1 MSHLPATLVNG
12 RQRVAWAFLFGGFV
26 VFLSIAIAIPL
37 LLNAYVQNATR
48 LLGVYVSAN
57 EGTISIDPETG
68 VPRAALPGEAAQPVQ
83 PDDIVLTD
91 ATATGLMLVY
101 HPDNDTLLARVQMY
115 STTVVR
121 VVNADTPRF
130 GFSNRSETLAL
141 AVNSGRV
148 RLVVPDDGGTLLSL
162 TVATPHGD
170 VAVESYGEYVVDVNN
185 ATTQVT
191 VQQGQVLVSGAGES
205 LRLAGAERAEIARDE
220 PPTGPLAPSRN
231 LVQNGSF
238 DDLWDN
244 WTILAWNIERAD
256 QPEGEMD
263 IVALFGELALHVL
276 RNGLGHADV
285 ALRQRMDQDVTDF
298 ASLALEVDLRIRGQS
313 LPVCGNVG
321 SECPVIIRVEYE
333 DMSGA
338 IQAWQQGFFAT
349 GDINPQTAP
358 DICTTCGP
366 PRLEHIRVPPDQIA
380 FYRAD
385 IIEDLQLKGMQPP
398 RRINSIMLIAS
409 GHGFNVDI
417 LNVGLIAEERLESE

>member
-1 MSHLPATLVNG
+1 
-12 RQRVAWAFLFGGFV
+12 
-26 VFLSIAIAIPL
+26 
-37 LLNAYVQNATR
+37 
-48 LLGVYVSAN
+48 
-57 EGTISIDPETG
+57 
-68 VPRAALPGEAAQPVQ
+68 
-83 PDDIVLTD
+83 
-91 ATATGLMLVY
+91 
-101 HPDNDTLLARVQMY
+101 
-115 STTVVR
+115 
-121 VVNADTPRF
+121 
-130 GFSNRSETLAL
+130 
-141 AVNSGRV
+141 
-148 RLVVPDDGGTLLSL
+148 
-162 TVATPHGD
+162 
-170 VAVESYGEYVVDVNN
+170 
-185 ATTQVT
+185 
-191 VQQGQVLVSGAGES
+191 
-205 LRLAGAERAEIARDE
+205 DE